1 VTTQAA
7 WDRIVA
13 GKDLA
18 TVRELQQEGLATGD
32 IPSNLFIFF
41 NVLPTPS
48 AAAAGP

>member
-1 VTTQAA
+1 VVGVTSQDA
-7 WDRIVA
+7 WDRILA

-41 NVLPTPS
+41 NVLPRPTS
-48 AAAAGP
+48 